1 VKETWCV
8 SAEKPRIS
16 AFVITKNNGDKIA
29 GCLESLGWAD
39 EVIVVDDFSSDETP
53 DICRRFPN
61 VRFSQNTFRGF
72 QEQKIHAMA
81 QTANDWVLKVDADE
95 QITPEMRDSIG
106 ALTGDDL
113 REYACFE
120 FKRLT
125 CFWGK
130 WIRHGSFYPDYNP
143 RLFNK
148 HAGAWGGINPHDKF
162 MTRGRTKKLAGDIL
176 HFQNW
181 DLYTY
186 ACRTALYA
194 DISAAEYY
202 KGGRRAHW
210 HQVTLRPLYTFL
222 YRYFFRLGILD
233 GWHGF
238 VISVMGGYGTF
249 LKYMKIF
256 ELQHGK
262 VPKRMELP

>member
-1 VKETWCV
+1 V
-8 SAEKPRIS
+8 SAEKPLIS

-29 GCLESLGWAD
+29 GCLESLNWAD

-53 DICRRFPN
+53 EICRRFPN
-61 VRFSQNTFRGF
+61 VKFHQHTFEGF
-72 QEQKIHAMA
+72 QEQKIHAVSL
-81 QTANDWVLKVDADE
+81 TANDWVLKIDADE
-95 QITPEMRDSIG
+95 QITPTMRDGIC
-106 ALTGDDL
+106 ALTADDT
-113 REYACFE
+113 RAYACFE

-148 HAGAWGGINPHDKF
+148 HEGAWGGINPHDKF

-186 ACRTALYA
+186 ACRTALYSN
-194 DISAAEYY
+194 ISAIEYH
-202 KGGRRAHW
+202 KGGRKARW

-222 YRYFFRLGILD
+222 YRYFFRLGMLD

-238 VISVMGGYGTF
+238 VISVMGAYGTF
-249 LKYMKIF
+249 MKYMKIY
-256 ELQHGK
+256 ELEHNK
-262 VPKRMELP
+262 VPSRMDRP

>member
-1 VKETWCV
+1 MCV
-8 SAEKPRIS
+8 PTEKPRIS

-29 GCLESLGWAD
+29 GCLASLEWAD
-39 EVIVVDDFSSDETP
+39 EVVVVDDFSSDDTP
-53 DICRRFPN
+53 RICSGFPN
-61 VRFSQNTFRGF
+61 VRFSQHKFEGF
-72 QEQKIHAMA
+72 QEQKIHAMSLA
-81 QTANDWVLKVDADE
+81 ANDWVLKVDADE
-95 QITPEMRDSIG
+95 QVTSEMRDSIL
-106 ALTGDDL
+106 ALTGDDC
-113 REYACFE
+113 RENSCFE

-148 HAGAWGGINPHDKF
+148 HEGAWGGINPHDKF
-162 MTRGRTKKLAGDIL
+162 MTQGRTRKLAGDIL

-186 ACRTALYA
+186 ACRTALYSN
-194 DISAAEYY
+194 ISAIEYY
-202 KGGRRAHW
+202 KGGRKAHW
-210 HQVTLRPLYTFL
+210 HQVTVRPLYTFF

-238 VISVMGGYGTF
+238 VIAIMGAYGTF
-249 LKYMKIF
+249 MKYMKIH
-256 ELQHGK
+256 ELQHDK
-262 VPKRMELP
+262 VPSCMRRP